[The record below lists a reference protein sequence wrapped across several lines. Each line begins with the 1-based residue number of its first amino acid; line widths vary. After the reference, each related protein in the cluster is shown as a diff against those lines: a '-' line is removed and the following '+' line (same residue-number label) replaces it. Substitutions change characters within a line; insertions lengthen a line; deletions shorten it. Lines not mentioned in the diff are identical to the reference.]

1 MAICFSR
8 DMTTTVR
15 MQQPAFLPFMLLN
28 KNEIVNQIYHIS
40 YISTLILV
48 DCLDI
53 ELNINGK
60 LQNEANSLL
69 QSVSTVRWDLG
80 SCSSLNFAFG
90 NTSYQYSALYT
101 QRCCIEPGIH
111 ILTCYNI
118 PVGKGW
124 LDAYLL
130 IEGHRHC
137 DNFGGF
143 KSMQSLTV
151 PGISFVIHNCCFTY
165 ILYLIRIY
173 IC

>member
-1 MAICFSR
+1 MYLF
-8 DMTTTVR
+8 
-15 MQQPAFLPFMLLN
+15 N
-28 KNEIVNQIYHIS
+28 
-40 YISTLILV
+40 TLILV

-80 SCSSLNFAFG
+80 SCSSLNFGFG
-90 NTSYQYSALYT
+90 NTSYQHSALYT

-130 IEGHRHC
+130 VEGHRHC

-143 KSMQSLTV
+143 KSLQSLTV
-151 PGISFVIHNCCFTY
+151 PGISFVQYWCNMIGYLVFVCIPY
-165 ILYLIRIY
+165 II
-173 IC
+173 